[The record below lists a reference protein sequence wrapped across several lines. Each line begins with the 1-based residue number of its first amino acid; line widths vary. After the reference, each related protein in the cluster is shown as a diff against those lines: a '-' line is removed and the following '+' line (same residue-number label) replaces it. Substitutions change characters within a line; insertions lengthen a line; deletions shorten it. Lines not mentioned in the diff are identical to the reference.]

1 MAKIFRKLYHD
12 LSSSWDFR
20 QAIKSSDFSSIVYDI
35 LLDQDGIYV
44 ISVNSRGQATP
55 IVFRYNMQADL
66 VVGSDADLSNNHAK
80 NLYFKYIDFIYQ
92 NVTTTILEKVNIT
105 VYDRQICKDN
115 EHIQTQYQNIHY
127 QIEGFFQDEK
137 SLKIYF
143 VNFDIEAFTKLTTI
157 LASITDKIAFQQWEQ
172 ITKSSFF
179 SFFTAD
185 ELFFFLALYKEK
197 KSIGLKSQYLS
208 ISKES
213 FVKLIPYIKNLSGK
227 FSIYETGER
236 LIFADS
242 PLSLSLFVAQV
253 DEDGDHFTLR
263 LSENHKVHQYF
274 VYFSVYVLIQNTIH
288 KVNLPFDDEAIV
300 RIFEKRFVLKASDLI
315 YYKTIV
321 GKQLSLFNN
330 YLDFEENITF
340 PQVTTDIPE
349 VHIHIKAKR
358 AKPPLFIECYFQYE
372 DGNRVPV
379 SIINLNQNLFKLDFI
394 DAGKWFYLPNE
405 LIENV
410 RKFISEVLFFR
421 FNSIERSDWEI
432 AKEHE
437 VEYVISNLYTKANPN
452 WHFHIADDLKP
463 KFVQT
468 IDLVPEITLNTG
480 ENIDWFSY
488 KITYKYLDLEI
499 TQEELRKFF
508 LSQKSYFT
516 TADGR
521 NINIA
526 NREIFDQIENML
538 SSSGKDADHF
548 HKLAIYRLPW
558 IYELTKMNPQITI
571 HGDVYL
577 QQMYSDLKKRTLPN
591 MLVPHYSLNLI
602 MRSYQKAGY
611 EWLKLLEKYRL
622 NGILADDMGLGKTL
636 QAISVLTDLSPDSK
650 SLIICPKTLLFNWG
664 AEIEKFNPNLKY
676 MIYEGPKD
684 FRTSVLKTVPVQ
696 IILCSYSLIQN
707 DLDEFSK
714 IGFDYIILDEA
725 QHIKNHR
732 TLRAKAIKVLRARH
746 KLAMTGTPLENSITE
761 LWSIF
766 DFLMPGYLPHLKR
779 FIEMSNDAHSIQQYI
794 SPFILRRKKQ
804 EVLIELPDKQ
814 EQTVYCQM
822 TEEQEKYYI
831 SVLNSMKNEKTS
843 ALKDI
848 TTAEDAP
855 IIPSTS
861 NFITLL
867 AALTRLRQICDHPGL
882 IDEKLLRE
890 ADMSGKLETLKEL
903 LTDALQSGRKILI
916 FSQYINMLKV
926 IERTIKK
933 YNVQY
938 EYMDGSTKDRKK
950 CINHFN
956 ENEKVR
962 IFLISLKTGGESINL
977 TAADTVILVDPWWN
991 PMISNQAIDRVYR
1004 MGQTKKVFVYK
1015 LITKGSVEE
1024 KIMVLQKKKRD
1035 LFENVI
1041 EQGDAVLKK
1050 LEIDEIR
1057 QLFEYKE

>member
-20 QAIKSSDFSSIVYDI
+20 QATKSSDFSSVVYDI
-35 LLDQDGIYV
+35 LMDQDGIYV
-44 ISVNSRGQATP
+44 ISVNSRAQTTP
-55 IVFRYNMQADL
+55 IVFRYNLQEDH
-66 VVGSDADLSNNHAK
+66 VVSSDADLSNNHSK
-80 NLYFKYIDFIYQ
+80 SLYFKYIDFIYQ
-92 NVTTTILEKVNIT
+92 NLTTTILERVNIT
-105 VYDRQICKDN
+105 VYNRQICKDN
-115 EHIQTQYQNIHY
+115 EYIQTQYQNIRF
-127 QIEGFFQDEK
+127 QVEGFFQDEK
-137 SLKIYF
+137 SIKIHF
-143 VNFDIEAFTKLTTI
+143 INFDMEDFTKFTTI
-157 LASITDKIAFQQWEQ
+157 LASLSDKVAYRGWEQ
-172 ITKSSFF
+172 LTKSSFMTFF
-179 SFFTAD
+179 SAD
-185 ELFFFLALYKEK
+185 ELFFFVALYKEK
-197 KSIGLKSQYLS
+197 KSIGLKSQYMS
-208 ISKES
+208 ISKEA

-236 LIFADS
+236 LLFADT
-242 PLSLSLFVAQV
+242 PLSLNLFVAQV
-253 DEDGDHFTLR
+253 DDDHYTLR
-263 LSENHKVHQYF
+263 LSENHKIHQYF

-288 KVNLPFDDEAIV
+288 KVNLPFDDDAIV
-300 RIFEKRFVLKASDLI
+300 RIFENRFVLKASDLI

-330 YLDFEENITF
+330 YLDFEEDITF
-340 PQVTTDIPE
+340 PQVLADVPE
-349 VHIHIKAKR
+349 VHFTIKAKK
-358 AKPPLFIECYFQYE
+358 AKPPLLLDCNFIYE
-372 DGNRVPV
+372 DGSKVPV
-379 SIINLNQNLFKLDFI
+379 SVISLDQNLFKLDFI
-394 DAGKWFYLPNE
+394 NREKWFYLPNE

-410 RKFISEVLFFR
+410 RKFISEVLFFK
-421 FNSIERSDWEI
+421 FHSIERSDWEI

-437 VEYVISNLYTKANPN
+437 VEYVISNLYSKANPN
-452 WHFHIADDLKP
+452 WHFFIADDLKP

-480 ENIDWFSY
+480 ESIDWFSY
-488 KITYKYLDLEI
+488 KITYKYLDLEL
-499 TQEELRKFF
+499 TQDDLRKFF
-508 LSQKSYFT
+508 QSQKSYFT
-516 TADGR
+516 TPDGR

-538 SSSGKDADHF
+538 AHGGKDADHF

-558 IYELTKMNPQITI
+558 IFELTKVNPLITI

-577 QQMYSDLKKRTLPN
+577 QQMYSDLKKRALPN
-591 MLVPHYSLNLI
+591 TQVPHYSLNLI

-664 AEIEKFNPNLKY
+664 AEIDKFNPNLKY
-676 MIYEGPKD
+676 MIYEGSKD
-684 FRTSVLKTVPVQ
+684 FRTTVLKTVPVQ

-714 IGFDYIILDEA
+714 INFDYVILDEA

-766 DFLMPGYLPHLKR
+766 DFLMPGYLPYLKK
-779 FIEMSNDAHSIQQYI
+779 FMEMSNDAHSIQHYI

-814 EQTVYCQM
+814 EQTVYCHM
-822 TEEQEKYYI
+822 TEEQEKFYI
-831 SVLNSMKNEKTS
+831 SVLNSMKNDKVS

-848 TTAEDAP
+848 TITEETISQPAP
-855 IIPSTS
+855 
-861 NFITLL
+861 NFITIL
-867 AALTRLRQICDHPGL
+867 AALTLLRQICDHPGL
-882 IDEKLLRE
+882 IDENLLRE
-890 ADMSGKLETLKEL
+890 SEMSGKLETLKEL

-962 IFLISLKTGGESINL
+962 IFLISLKTGGFGINL

-1057 QLFEYKE
+1057 QLFEYKA